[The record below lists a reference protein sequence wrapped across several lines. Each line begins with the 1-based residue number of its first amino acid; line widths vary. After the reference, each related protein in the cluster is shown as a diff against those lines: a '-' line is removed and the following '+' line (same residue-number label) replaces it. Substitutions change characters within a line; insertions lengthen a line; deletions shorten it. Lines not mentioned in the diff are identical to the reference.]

1 MGSVLTTPEGIFAQP
16 LQRQK
21 PVALRMI
28 GCVATPGNPVCALSH
43 TSGPGQKQC
52 RATRTPEAPVCD
64 VTLIRD
70 QARCRRV
77 FCVTRVTGRT
87 CPVVIEKLQRI
98 YSFHNMASS
107 EIAQCL
113 TATLSSDTNTRISA
127 ELKLSEILRAP
138 GSLLSRPHCGRR
150 RLMSRRVLQK
160 PG

>member
-28 GCVATPGNPVCALSH
+28 GCVATPGNPVCGLSH
-43 TSGPGQKQC
+43 ASGPGQKQC

-77 FCVTRVTGRT
+77 FRVTRVTGRT
-87 CPVVIEKLQRI
+87 CPVVIEKV
-98 YSFHNMASS
+98 
-107 EIAQCL
+107 
-113 TATLSSDTNTRISA
+113 A
-127 ELKLSEILRAP
+127 EDLFVPQHGLLRNCTMPDCYA
-138 GSLLSRPHCGRR
+138 LLRHKHTHLC
-150 RLMSRRVLQK
+150 
-160 PG
+160 